1 MSKGIKI
8 KLEEKLNKELFTE
21 YFNINEEQKN
31 LEFVDI
37 YINADKKF
45 FLDPAKLLNYDD
57 VMSIQMSN
65 SIVKYFAKLLQF
77 IRKEDKL
84 NSLRMLSG
92 LKEPKEIHL
101 GYATKWYIGNAVGG
115 VKGEKIYKKL
125 SESNAVKTGLLK
137 DLEESALLVEGI
149 NRDIIS
155 DMTVMIT
162 KKYLI
167 EFTQK
172 QCRKYQ
178 VPLER
183 VKAGKIWD
191 EKQDL
196 WIEIEAEL
204 PVYNNK
210 PMILVPKKIVTDK
223 LMLDSQ
229 DFYRN
234 ELLSF
239 VQDELMRADRSLIIV
254 LKNGRRRCAVTKKQ
268 LKGDKRYRYS
278 KDLLYRV
285 IQTHPELLQK
295 YRLRKKNTSE
305 DIDEKLDEN

>member
-1 MSKGIKI
+1 M
-8 KLEEKLNKELFTE
+8 
-21 YFNINEEQKN
+21 
-31 LEFVDI
+31 
-37 YINADKKF
+37 
-45 FLDPAKLLNYDD
+45 
-57 VMSIQMSN
+57 
-65 SIVKYFAKLLQF
+65 
-77 IRKEDKL
+77 
-84 NSLRMLSG
+84 
-92 LKEPKEIHL
+92 
-101 GYATKWYIGNAVGG
+101 
-115 VKGEKIYKKL
+115 
-125 SESNAVKTGLLK
+125 
-137 DLEESALLVEGI
+137 
-149 NRDIIS
+149 
-155 DMTVMIT
+155 
-162 KKYLI
+162 I

>member
-1 MSKGIKI
+1 M
-8 KLEEKLNKELFTE
+8 LFTE
-21 YFNINEEQKN
+21 YFGVNKEQKD

-37 YINADKKF
+37 YVNADKKF
-45 FLDPAKLLNYDD
+45 FLDPAKLLDFDD

-65 SIVKYFAKLLQF
+65 AIIKYFEKLLQF
-77 IRKEDKL
+77 IRKQDEF
-84 NSLRMLSG
+84 NSLRLLSE
-92 LKEPKEIHL
+92 LREPKEIHL
-101 GYATKWYIGNAVGG
+101 GYATNGYIGNAVGG
-115 VKGEKIYKKL
+115 VKGEKIYRKL

-167 EFTQK
+167 EFTQA
-172 QCRKYQ
+172 QCKKYQ
-178 VPLER
+178 VPMS
-183 VKAGKIWD
+183 KAKVGKIWD
-191 EKQDL
+191 EKREY
-196 WIEIEAEL
+196 WVEIETEL
-204 PVYNNK
+204 PIYDNK

-254 LKNGRRRCAVTKKQ
+254 LKNGKRRCAVTKEQ
-268 LKGDKRYRYS
+268 LKSDERYRYS
-278 KDLLYRV
+278 KELIYRT
-285 IQTHPELLQK
+285 IQKHPELLQR
-295 YRLRKKNTSE
+295 YRHRKKNISE
-305 DIDEKLDEN
+305 DIDEKLEEN

>member
-1 MSKGIKI
+1 MERLKI
-8 KLEEKLNKELFTE
+8 KLEEKQNKVLFTE
-21 YFNINEEQKN
+21 YFKIKREQKD

-37 YINADKKF
+37 YINADRKF
-45 FLDPAKLLNYDD
+45 FLDPTQLLNFDD

-65 SIVKYFAKLLQF
+65 SIVKYFDKVLQF
-77 IRKEDKL
+77 IRKEDKF
-84 NSLRMLSG
+84 NSLRLLSG

-101 GYATKWYIGNAVGG
+101 GYATNGYIGNAVGG

-167 EFTQK
+167 EFTQE
-172 QCRKYQ
+172 QCQKYQ
-178 VPLER
+178 VPMRR

-196 WIEIEAEL
+196 WVEIESEL

-239 VQDELMRADRSLIIV
+239 VQDELMRADKSLIIV
-254 LKNGRRRCAVTKKQ
+254 LKNGRRRCAITKKQ
-268 LKGDKRYRYS
+268 LRTDLRYRYS
-278 KDLLYRV
+278 KELLYKT
-285 IQTHPELLQK
+285 IQKHPELLKK
-295 YRLRKKNTSE
+295 YRQRKKNTSE

>member
-1 MSKGIKI
+1 MVK
-8 KLEEKLNKELFTE
+8 EEKLNKVLFTE
-21 YFNINEEQKN
+21 YFGVNREQKD
-31 LEFVDI
+31 LEFVNI
-37 YINADKKF
+37 YVNADKKF
-45 FLDPAKLLNYDD
+45 FLDPAKLLDFDD
-57 VMSIQMSN
+57 AMSIQMN
-65 SIVKYFAKLLQF
+65 NVIIKYFEKLLQF
-77 IRKEDKL
+77 IRKQDEF
-84 NSLRMLSG
+84 NSLKLLSE

-101 GYATKWYIGNAVGG
+101 GYATNGYTGNAVGG
-115 VKGEKIYKKL
+115 IKGEKIYRKL

-167 EFTQK
+167 EFTQA
-172 QCRKYQ
+172 QCKKYQ
-178 VPLER
+178 VPMSQAK
-183 VKAGKIWD
+183 VGKIWD
-191 EKQDL
+191 EKQEY
-196 WIEIEAEL
+196 WVEIEAEL
-204 PVYNNK
+204 PIYDNK

-254 LKNGRRRCAVTKKQ
+254 LKNGKRRCAVTKKQ
-268 LKGDKRYRYS
+268 LKSDKQYRYS
-278 KDLLYRV
+278 KELIYRIV
-285 IQTHPELLQK
+285 QKHPELLQR
-295 YRLRKKNTSE
+295 YRHRKKNISE
-305 DIDEKLDEN
+305 DIDEKLEEN

>member
-1 MSKGIKI
+1 MANLMIKD
-8 KLEEKLNKELFTE
+8 EKLNKVLFTE
-21 YFNINEEQKN
+21 YFGISKEQKD
-31 LEFVDI
+31 LEFVNI

-57 VMSIQMSN
+57 TMSIQMSN
-65 SIVKYFAKLLQF
+65 CIVKYFEKLLHL
-77 IRKEDKL
+77 IKEHDKFS
-84 NSLRMLSG
+84 SLKLLSE

-101 GYATKWYIGNAVGG
+101 GYATNGYVGNAVGG

-137 DLEESALLVEGI
+137 DLEESALLVDGI

-167 EFTQK
+167 EFTQA
-172 QCRKYQ
+172 QCKKYQ
-178 VPLER
+178 VPMR
-183 VKAGKIWD
+183 MVRAGKIWD
-191 EKQDL
+191 EKQEF
-196 WIEIEAEL
+196 WVEIETQL
-204 PVYNNK
+204 PIYDGK

-223 LMLDSQ
+223 LVLDSQ

-254 LKNGRRRCAVTKKQ
+254 LKNGNRRCAITKKQ
-268 LKGDKRYRYS
+268 LKVDAQYRYS
-278 KDLLYRV
+278 KELIYKMVQR
-285 IQTHPELLQK
+285 HPELLQK
-295 YRLRKKNTSE
+295 YRYRKKNISE
-305 DIDEKLDEN
+305 DIDEKLDEK

>member
-1 MSKGIKI
+1 MERLKI
-8 KLEEKLNKELFTE
+8 KLEEKLNKVLFTE
-21 YFNINEEQKN
+21 YFNINKEQKD

-37 YINADKKF
+37 YINADRKF

-57 VMSIQMSN
+57 AMSIQMSN
-65 SIVKYFAKLLQF
+65 SIVKYFDKLLQF

-84 NSLRMLSG
+84 NSLRLLSG

-101 GYATKWYIGNAVGG
+101 GYATNGYIGNAVGG

-125 SESNAVKTGLLK
+125 SESNAVRTGLLT

-155 DMTVMIT
+155 DITVTIT

-167 EFTQK
+167 EFTQE
-172 QCRKYQ
+172 QCKKYQ
-178 VPLER
+178 VPMR
-183 VKAGKIWD
+183 KVKAGKIWD
-191 EKQDL
+191 EKQDF
-196 WIEIEAEL
+196 WVEIESEL
-204 PVYNNK
+204 PVYNDK

-239 VQDELMRADRSLIIV
+239 VQDELMRADKSLIIV

-268 LKGDKRYRYS
+268 LRADTQYRYS
-278 KDLLYRV
+278 KELLYKIV
-285 IQTHPELLQK
+285 QKQPELLQK
-295 YRLRKKNTSE
+295 YRHRKKNTSE
-305 DIDEKLDEN
+305 DIDEKLEEN

>member
-1 MSKGIKI
+1 M
-8 KLEEKLNKELFTE
+8 
-21 YFNINEEQKN
+21 
-31 LEFVDI
+31 
-37 YINADKKF
+37 
-45 FLDPAKLLNYDD
+45 KLL
-57 VMSIQMSN
+57 S
-65 SIVKYFAKLLQF
+65 
-77 IRKEDKL
+77 E
-84 NSLRMLSG
+84 

-101 GYATKWYIGNAVGG
+101 GYATNGYTGNAVGG
-115 VKGEKIYKKL
+115 IKGEKIYRKL

-167 EFTQK
+167 EFTQA
-172 QCRKYQ
+172 QCKKYQ
-178 VPLER
+178 VPMSQAK
-183 VKAGKIWD
+183 VGKIWD
-191 EKQDL
+191 EKQEY
-196 WIEIEAEL
+196 WVEIEAEL
-204 PVYNNK
+204 PIYDNK

-254 LKNGRRRCAVTKKQ
+254 LKNGKRRCAVTKKQ
-268 LKGDKRYRYS
+268 LKSDKQYRYS
-278 KDLLYRV
+278 KELIYRIV
-285 IQTHPELLQK
+285 QKHPELLQR
-295 YRLRKKNTSE
+295 YRHRKKNISE
-305 DIDEKLDEN
+305 DIDEKLEEN

>member
-1 MSKGIKI
+1 M
-8 KLEEKLNKELFTE
+8 LNEQKLNKVLFTE
-21 YFNINEEQKN
+21 YFGISKEQKD

-57 VMSIQMSN
+57 IISIQMSN
-65 SIVKYFAKLLQF
+65 CIVKYFENLLKL
-77 IRKEDKL
+77 IRQNDKSS
-84 NSLRMLSG
+84 SLKLLSG

-101 GYATKWYIGNAVGG
+101 GYATNGYIGNAVGG
-115 VKGEKIYKKL
+115 VKGVKIYKKL

-167 EFTQK
+167 EFTQL
-172 QCRKYQ
+172 QCIKYQ
-178 VPLER
+178 VPMR
-183 VKAGKIWD
+183 MVGAGKIWD
-191 EKQDL
+191 EKQEC
-196 WIEIEAEL
+196 WVEIETEL
-204 PVYNNK
+204 PIYEDK

-239 VQDELMRADRSLIIV
+239 VQEELMRADRSLIIV
-254 LKNGRRRCAVTKKQ
+254 LKNGNRRCAVTKKQ
-268 LKGDKRYRYS
+268 LKSDVQYRYS
-278 KDLLYRV
+278 KELIYKIV
-285 IQTHPELLQK
+285 QKHPELLQK
-295 YRLRKKNTSE
+295 YRHRKKNITE
-305 DIDEKLDEN
+305 DIDEKLEEE

>member
-1 MSKGIKI
+1 MERLKI
-8 KLEEKLNKELFTE
+8 KLEEKLNKVLFTE
-21 YFNINEEQKN
+21 YFNINKEQKD

-37 YINADKKF
+37 YINADRKF

-57 VMSIQMSN
+57 AMSIQMSN
-65 SIVKYFAKLLQF
+65 SIVKYFDKLLQF

-84 NSLRMLSG
+84 NSLRLLSG
-92 LKEPKEIHL
+92 LKEPKEIYL
-101 GYATKWYIGNAVGG
+101 GYATNGYIGNAVGG

-125 SESNAVKTGLLK
+125 SESNAVRTGLLT

-155 DMTVMIT
+155 DITVTIT

-167 EFTQK
+167 EFTQE
-172 QCRKYQ
+172 QCKKYQ
-178 VPLER
+178 VPMGK

-191 EKQDL
+191 EKQDF
-196 WIEIEAEL
+196 WVEIESEL
-204 PVYNNK
+204 PVYNDK

-239 VQDELMRADRSLIIV
+239 VQDELMRADKSLIIV

-268 LKGDKRYRYS
+268 LRADTQYRYS
-278 KDLLYRV
+278 KELLYKIV
-285 IQTHPELLQK
+285 QKQPELLQK
-295 YRLRKKNTSE
+295 YRHRKKNTSE
-305 DIDEKLDEN
+305 DIDEKLEEN

>member
-1 MSKGIKI
+1 MAKLIVE
-8 KLEEKLNKELFTE
+8 LEEKLNKVLFTE
-21 YFNINEEQKN
+21 YFNINRQQKD

-37 YINADKKF
+37 YINADRKF

-57 VMSIQMSN
+57 AMSIQMSN
-65 SIVKYFAKLLQF
+65 SIVKYFEKLLQY
-77 IRKEDKL
+77 IREEDRL
-84 NSLRMLSG
+84 NSLRLLSG
-92 LKEPKEIHL
+92 LREPKEIHL
-101 GYATKWYIGNAVGG
+101 GYATKGYIGNAVGG
-115 VKGEKIYKKL
+115 VKGEKIYRKL

-162 KKYLI
+162 KRYLI
-167 EFTQK
+167 KFTQK
-172 QCRKYQ
+172 QCKKYQ
-178 VPLER
+178 VPMR
-183 VKAGKIWD
+183 RIKAGKVWD
-191 EKQDL
+191 EKQEDWVDL
-196 WIEIEAEL
+196 EAEL

-210 PMILVPKKIVTDK
+210 PMILVPKKIVSNK

-239 VQDELMRADRSLIIV
+239 VQDELMRADRSLVIV

-268 LKGDKRYRYS
+268 LRNDMQFRYS
-278 KDLLYRV
+278 KELLYKT
-285 IQTHPELLQK
+285 IQKHPELLQK
-295 YRLRKKNTSE
+295 YRHRKKNISE
-305 DIDEKLDEN
+305 DIDAKLEEN

>member
-1 MSKGIKI
+1 MT
-8 KLEEKLNKELFTE
+8 KLMVKEEKLNKVLFTE
-21 YFNINEEQKN
+21 YFGVNREQKD
-31 LEFVDI
+31 LEFVNI
-37 YINADKKF
+37 YVNADKKF
-45 FLDPAKLLNYDD
+45 FLDPAKLLDFDD
-57 VMSIQMSN
+57 AMSIQMN
-65 SIVKYFAKLLQF
+65 NVIIKYFEKLLQF
-77 IRKEDKL
+77 IRKQDEF
-84 NSLRMLSG
+84 NSLKLLSE

-101 GYATKWYIGNAVGG
+101 GYATNGYTGNAVGG
-115 VKGEKIYKKL
+115 IKGEKIYRKL

-167 EFTQK
+167 EFTQA
-172 QCRKYQ
+172 QCKKYQ
-178 VPLER
+178 VPMSQAK
-183 VKAGKIWD
+183 VGKIWD
-191 EKQDL
+191 EKQEY
-196 WIEIEAEL
+196 WVEIEAEL
-204 PVYNNK
+204 PIYDNK

-254 LKNGRRRCAVTKKQ
+254 LKNGKRRCAVTKKQ
-268 LKGDKRYRYS
+268 LKSDKQYRYS
-278 KDLLYRV
+278 KELIYRIV
-285 IQTHPELLQK
+285 QKHPELLQR
-295 YRLRKKNTSE
+295 YRHRKKNISE
-305 DIDEKLDEN
+305 DIDEKLEEN

>member
-1 MSKGIKI
+1 M
-8 KLEEKLNKELFTE
+8 LFTE
-21 YFNINEEQKN
+21 YFGVNKEQKD

-37 YINADKKF
+37 YVNADKKF
-45 FLDPAKLLNYDD
+45 FLDPAKLLDFDD

-65 SIVKYFAKLLQF
+65 AIIKYFEKLLQF
-77 IRKEDKL
+77 IRKQDEF
-84 NSLRMLSG
+84 NSLRLLSE
-92 LKEPKEIHL
+92 LREPKEIHL
-101 GYATKWYIGNAVGG
+101 GYATNGYIGNAVGG
-115 VKGEKIYKKL
+115 VKGEKIYRKL

-167 EFTQK
+167 EFTQA
-172 QCRKYQ
+172 QCKKYQ
-178 VPLER
+178 VPMS
-183 VKAGKIWD
+183 KAKVGKIWD
-191 EKQDL
+191 EKREY
-196 WIEIEAEL
+196 WVEIETEL
-204 PVYNNK
+204 PIYDNK

-254 LKNGRRRCAVTKKQ
+254 LKNGKRRCEVTKEQ
-268 LKGDKRYRYS
+268 LKSDERYRYS
-278 KDLLYRV
+278 KELIYRT
-285 IQTHPELLQK
+285 IQKHPELLQR
-295 YRLRKKNTSE
+295 YRHRKKNISE
-305 DIDEKLDEN
+305 DIDEKLEEN

>member
-1 MSKGIKI
+1 MEEFNI
-8 KLEEKLNKELFTE
+8 KLKEKLNKVLFTE
-21 YFNINEEQKN
+21 YFQINVKQKD

-37 YINADKKF
+37 YVNADKKF
-45 FLDPAKLLNYDD
+45 FLDPAKLLDFDD
-57 VMSIQMSN
+57 AMSVQMSN
-65 SIVKYFAKLLQF
+65 SIVKYFEKMLQF
-77 IRKEDKL
+77 IRNEDKA
-84 NSLRMLSG
+84 NSLRLLSG
-92 LKEPKEIHL
+92 LREPKEIHL
-101 GYATKWYIGNAVGG
+101 GYATNGYIGNAVGG
-115 VKGEKIYKKL
+115 IKGEKIYKKM

-167 EFTQK
+167 SFTQE
-172 QCRKYQ
+172 QCRKLQ
-178 VPLER
+178 IPMKK

-191 EKQDL
+191 EKQNL
-196 WIEIEAEL
+196 WVEIESEL
-204 PVYNNK
+204 PVYDNK

-239 VQDELMRADRSLIIV
+239 VQDELMRADKSLIIV
-254 LKNGRRRCAVTKKQ
+254 LKNGKRRCLITKKQ
-268 LKGDKRYRYS
+268 LRVDKRYRYS
-278 KDLLYRV
+278 KELLYTIV
-285 IQTHPELLQK
+285 QKHPELLQK
-295 YRLRKKNTSE
+295 YRQRKKNTSE
-305 DIDEKLDEN
+305 DIDEKLDES